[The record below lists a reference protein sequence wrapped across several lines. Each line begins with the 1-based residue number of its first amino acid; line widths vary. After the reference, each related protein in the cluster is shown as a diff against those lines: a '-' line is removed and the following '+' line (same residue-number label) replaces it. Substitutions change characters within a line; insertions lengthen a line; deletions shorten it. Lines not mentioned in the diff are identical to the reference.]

1 MVFLN
6 FIKSLNNN
14 ADNAISIN
22 GCANINIEFIK
33 NRKALTPLSYL
44 NERYIF
50 SKQFPN
56 SLKALITLG
65 IKITI
70 AITPKILPIPLYLIK
85 IYLIHFY
92 LYCFENQ
99 HLYLKINYSHHYHL
113 NVENHQ

>member
-85 IYLIHFY
+85 DLFDTFLFIL
-92 LYCFENQ
+92 L
-99 HLYLKINYSHHYHL
+99 
-113 NVENHQ
+113 

>member
-44 NERYIF
+44 NSF
-50 SKQFPN
+50 QV
-56 SLKALITLG
+56 
-65 IKITI
+65 
-70 AITPKILPIPLYLIK
+70 
-85 IYLIHFY
+85 H
-92 LYCFENQ
+92 
-99 HLYLKINYSHHYHL
+99 
-113 NVENHQ
+113 